1 MTFSQFLSILRARRR
16 MFFAVLLGIIVPVIA
31 ISLVWPKKYIGAAS
45 VVVDIK
51 PDPISG
57 GFNQAL
63 MTPNLLATQVD
74 IIGSERV
81 TRRVIRQLK
90 LTEVPAI
97 RDDWS
102 SDTASQNV
110 DIETWLVA
118 LLQKQLDVKPS
129 RESNV
134 ISIEYGAA
142 DPKFAAAMA
151 NAFAQAYLDTVLDL
165 RVDPAKQFS
174 TFFDARAK
182 DARDAL
188 EKAQT
193 RLSDFQR
200 DKGVVMTDE
209 RMDIENQRLNELSS
223 QYVLVQSLS
232 AESGSRQSQ
241 AAGGAADKLQEIN
254 SHPVVAAL
262 RADLSRAEARLQEL
276 SAKFGDSHPQVV
288 ELKANIAEL
297 RNRLDAEVRRL
308 SAGVGVTNSI
318 TRQREAQIRAE
329 LEAQRAKV
337 LKMKQ
342 VRDEGTMIQRDVD
355 AAQRAFEQIQMRLT
369 QTSLESQITATN
381 ISLLTPATPPAKHS
395 SPKLL
400 LNAALG
406 IFLGLL
412 AAVGCVLTAELRN
425 RRVRDIAD
433 ITGVLRL
440 PMLGMLPGADAKGKK
455 SRKGFAALGMRKGLI
470 GHTSKA

>member
-1 MTFSQFLSILRARRR
+1 MTFSQFISILRARKLL
-16 MFFAVLLGIIVPVIA
+16 FIAVLLAVIVPVVVA
-31 ISLVWPKKYIGAAS
+31 SLLWPKKYVGAAS

-57 GFNQAL
+57 LSQAL
-63 MTPNLLATQVD
+63 INPGLLATQVD
-74 IIGSERV
+74 IISSERV
-81 TRRVIRQLK
+81 ARRVIRALK
-90 LTEVPAI
+90 LTEVPSI
-97 RDDWS
+97 RDDWQ
-102 SDTASQNV
+102 SDTNGEV
-110 DIETWLVA
+110 DIETWLVV

-134 ISIEYGAA
+134 ISIEYSAPE
-142 DPKFAAAMA
+142 PKFAAGMA

-174 TFFDARAK
+174 SFFDARSK
-182 DARDAL
+182 DAREAL

-193 RLSDFQR
+193 RLSEFQR
-200 DKGVVMTDE
+200 ENGVVMTDE

-223 QYVLVQSLS
+223 QYVMVQSLS

-262 RADLSRAEARLQEL
+262 RADISRAEARLQEL
-276 SAKFGDSHPQVV
+276 NAKFGDSHPQVV

-297 RNRLDAEVRRL
+297 RSRIDTEIRRL
-308 SAGVGVTNSI
+308 SAGVGVTNNI

-369 QTSLESQITATN
+369 QTSLESQVTTTN
-381 ISLLTPATPPAKHS
+381 ISLLTAAAPPAKPS
-395 SPKLL
+395 SPKPL
-400 LNAALG
+400 LNAILSV
-406 IFLGLL
+406 FFGLL
-412 AAVGCVLTAELRN
+412 IATGCVLVAELRN
-425 RRVRDIAD
+425 RRIRHVGDIAD
-433 ITGVLRL
+433 VLHL
-440 PMLGMLPGADAKGKK
+440 PLLGLLPGSNAKTRKSGK
-455 SRKGFAALGMRKGLI
+455 ALGLRKGLI
-470 GHTSKA
+470 GYTSKA

>member
-1 MTFSQFLSILRARRR
+1 MTLSQFLSIIRARRIL
-16 MFFAVLLGIIVPVIA
+16 FIAVLMGVLVPVVV
-31 ISLVWPKKYIGAAS
+31 ISLVWPKKYVGSAS
-45 VVVDIK
+45 IVVDVK

-57 GFNQAL
+57 GLNQAL
-63 MTPNLLATQVD
+63 LTPGLLATQVD

-81 TRRVIRQLK
+81 ARRAIKTLK

-97 RDDWS
+97 REDWQR
-102 SDTASQNV
+102 DTEGDAI

-129 RESNV
+129 RESSV
-134 ISIEYGAA
+134 ISIEYGSP

-151 NAFAQAYLDTVLDL
+151 NAFAQGYLDTVLDL

-174 TFFDARAK
+174 SFFDARSK
-182 DARDAL
+182 EAREAL
-188 EKAQT
+188 EKAQN
-193 RLSDFQR
+193 RLSEFQR
-200 DKGVVMTDE
+200 ENGLVMADE

-223 QYVLVQSLS
+223 QLVMVQSLS

-254 SHPVVAAL
+254 SHPVIASL

-276 SAKFGDSHPQVV
+276 NAKFGDSHPQVV

-297 RNRLDAEVRRL
+297 RSRLDTEVKRL
-308 SAGVGVTNSI
+308 SAGVGVTNNI

-329 LEAQRAKV
+329 LDAQRAKV

-342 VRDEGTMIQRDVD
+342 VRDEGTLIQRDVE

-381 ISLLTPATPPAKHS
+381 ISLLTPATPPIKPA
-395 SPKLL
+395 SPKVL
-400 LNAALG
+400 LNAILG
-406 IFLGLL
+406 VFLGLL
-412 AAVGCVLTAELRN
+412 AAIGSVLIAELRN
-425 RRVRDIAD
+425 RRIRTTAD
-433 ITGVLRL
+433 VADVLRL
-440 PMLGMLPGADAKGKK
+440 PLLGTLPGAKSKAK
-455 SRKGFAALGMRKGLI
+455 SRKALEATRQRLI
-470 GHTSKA
+470 GQTSKA